1 MYKKQMKFQRIV
13 CMVMLIACAIVFA
26 YSLGLMTDLYDSLY
40 STIRDPS
47 DLDSTYVTGARI
59 LYDMQPFNRSF
70 TIYAILMLLVNLILF
85 IMGTHSRRRYYIG
98 NYISVA
104 LSTIANAAMIVW
116 AMPQIMA
123 FKQQYLK
130 IDFEELKSFS
140 DRRHT
145 YYTDS
150 TFFFDAS
157 YVVFG
162 ILALATLLLLVNTVL
177 KIIVMKEEKR
187 LIGSRKDVRA

>member
-1 MYKKQMKFQRIV
+1 
-13 CMVMLIACAIVFA
+13 
-26 YSLGLMTDLYDSLY
+26 MTDLYDSLFR
-40 STIRDPS
+40 TIRDPS
-47 DLDSTYVTGARI
+47 DLDSASVTGARI
-59 LYDMQPFNRSF
+59 FYDMQPFNRSF
-70 TIYAILMLLVNLILF
+70 TVYSIIMLAANLLLF
-85 IMGTHSRRRYYIG
+85 IMGTNSRRRYYIG
-98 NYISVA
+98 NYVSVA
-104 LSTIANAAMIVW
+104 ISTAANAAMIVW

-130 IDFEELKSFS
+130 IDFEELKEFS
-140 DRRHT
+140 ERRKT

-162 ILALATLLLLVNTVL
+162 ILALATVLLLVNTVL
-177 KIIVMKEEKR
+177 KIMVMKEEKR

>member
-1 MYKKQMKFQRIV
+1 
-13 CMVMLIACAIVFA
+13 MVMLIACAIVFA

-162 ILALATLLLLVNTVL
+162 ILALATLLLLVNTAL